1 MNESERKAVFST
13 VPILA
18 DFISVMLQDL
28 QHTESDESCT
38 DEREQRDTGTIYDCP
53 SETFQ
58 TCQTYC
64 ERFMAECA
72 DDIETVLDAG
82 DSNDSD
88 WLRANGFEY
97 LRNPERFTHGGIGS
111 TLYLASVGHGV
122 TFTDDGNAPCLE
134 RLAQWARDNRFGE
147 PYLGDDSRVYI
158 I

>member
-1 MNESERKAVFST
+1 MNESERKAAFKAC
-13 VPILA
+13 PILS
-18 DFISVMLQDL
+18 DFIAVMLQDL
-28 QHTESDESCT
+28 QHTESDDSC
-38 DEREQRDTGTIYDCP
+38 EQHREERDTGTIYDCLP
-53 SETFQ
+53 ETFQ

-72 DDIETVLDAG
+72 ADIEAALELSG
-82 DSNDSD
+82 DE
-88 WLRANGFEY
+88 FEY
-97 LRNPERFTHGGIGS
+97 TCRHDGISHERIGS

-158 I
+158 CGQGDSIC